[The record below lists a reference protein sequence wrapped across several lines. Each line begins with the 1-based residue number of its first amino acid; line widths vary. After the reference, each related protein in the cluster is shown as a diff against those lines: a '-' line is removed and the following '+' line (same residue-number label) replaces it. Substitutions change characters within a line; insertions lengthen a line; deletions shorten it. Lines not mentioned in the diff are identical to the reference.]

1 MSPVTKYVTEK
12 TELND
17 EEIDRLITKYLDI
30 QEQNKVEKMRALL
43 NDYFDTLR
51 LAKEK
56 AQGDDDTRILTK
68 DEAISIIDNT
78 LSRKYGQYL
87 NTIMYIYA
95 DNVNA
100 TKAVFFIGVFSVY
113 LAFSG
118 LSLLIGAPLLVA
130 GWLTVTNVYA
140 AFRDFKRTRLVIVK
154 EIEKLN
160 NTIERLEKE
169 ENPNQE
175 KIIKLKKI
183 RSLLIKQSGYNKS
196 DKKWK
201 EVTTRKVYN
210 KITNM
215 YETYTNNIAE
225 ASDQVIDFLNNEYL
239 LIMEAEDEEATEEK
253 IDDQIDDAT
262 NANKDEGTDG
272 EEASPDN
279 PPVTENEDGGVTVD
293 ATTHDGG
300 DEFSD
305 AMTTFGD
312 GDNSKEEKYK
322 IQFCIDQLYILKN
335 KYREIYDTLISSDS
349 YRGIVY
355 NEENKDN
362 ILLAQFAEELNKTN
376 TNLFDYLET
385 ADFSSYSLVAIKL
398 STFNKIFEKLETDIA
413 TIMNKYV
420 EEDED

>member
-1 MSPVTKYVTEK
+1 
-12 TELND
+12 
-17 EEIDRLITKYLDI
+17 
-30 QEQNKVEKMRALL
+30 
-43 NDYFDTLR
+43 
-51 LAKEK
+51 
-56 AQGDDDTRILTK
+56 
-68 DEAISIIDNT
+68 
-78 LSRKYGQYL
+78 
-87 NTIMYIYA
+87 
-95 DNVNA
+95 
-100 TKAVFFIGVFSVY
+100 
-113 LAFSG
+113 
-118 LSLLIGAPLLVA
+118 
-130 GWLTVTNVYA
+130 VYA

-175 KIIKLKKI
+175 KIIQLKKI

-215 YETYTNNIAE
+215 YETYTDNIAE
-225 ASDQVIDFLNNEYL
+225 ASDQVIEFLNNEYL
-239 LIMEAEDEEATEEK
+239 SIMEAEDEEATEEK

-262 NANKDEGTDG
+262 NTNKDEGTDG

-349 YRGIVY
+349 YRGIIY
-355 NEENKDN
+355 NEENKDKHS
-362 ILLAQFAEELNKTN
+362 ITFQR
-376 TNLFDYLET
+376 
-385 ADFSSYSLVAIKL
+385 FSKR
-398 STFNKIFEKLETDIA
+398 
-413 TIMNKYV
+413 
-420 EEDED
+420 

>member
-1 MSPVTKYVTEK
+1 LKS
-12 TELND
+12 L
-17 EEIDRLITKYLDI
+17 
-30 QEQNKVEKMRALL
+30 
-43 NDYFDTLR
+43 
-51 LAKEK
+51 K
-56 AQGDDDTRILTK
+56 AAYT
-68 DEAISIIDNT
+68 
-78 LSRKYGQYL
+78 
-87 NTIMYIYA
+87 
-95 DNVNA
+95 
-100 TKAVFFIGVFSVY
+100 
-113 LAFSG
+113 
-118 LSLLIGAPLLVA
+118 
-130 GWLTVTNVYA
+130 
-140 AFRDFKRTRLVIVK
+140 LVIVK

-175 KIIKLKKI
+175 KIIQLKKI

-215 YETYTNNIAE
+215 YETYTDNIAE
-225 ASDQVIDFLNNEYL
+225 ASDQVIEFLNNEYL
-239 LIMEAEDEEATEEK
+239 SIMEAEDEEATEEK

-262 NANKDEGTDG
+262 NTNKDEGTDG

-349 YRGIVY
+349 YRGIIY
-355 NEENKDN
+355 NEENKDKHS
-362 ILLAQFAEELNKTN
+362 ITFQR
-376 TNLFDYLET
+376 
-385 ADFSSYSLVAIKL
+385 FSKR
-398 STFNKIFEKLETDIA
+398 
-413 TIMNKYV
+413 
-420 EEDED
+420 